1 MAAREGDAPYVPS
14 PSSYQSS
21 SSPANTPAD
30 QKPVTDQIQQL
41 LDKYDPAN
49 PNCVFKHY
57 FYNKVDESNIPFY
70 KPLPH
75 ENPREWEEALEK
87 KPAPG
92 FIPVLCAGFTGL
104 ADRLKTQKRAVADL
118 NTRLHQ
124 INGGL
129 DAILSR
135 HDLQTSVRAAAAR
148 RRHTVLQERCIGLAA
163 KVQVLRNRGYA
174 LSGDEDD
181 LRVRLKGL
189 EASIQDPALGAREE
203 ELWSR
208 LIVVRGYAERLTQEV
223 NRPAAAGE
231 EQMDEETELKAKKV
245 GFSPFFLFFFF
256 FFACGHG
263 PAVCVLLASIN
274 VAIRFLRITRSS
286 SCISRRRWSPS
297 GRTLS
302 SGRRTGAR
310 RREGISRCRC
320 RYNMVFLAAGR
331 TGRKYIMC
339 ESTAAGGVLMS

>member
-1 MAAREGDAPYVPS
+1 MAARKGDSPYAPSLSLPS
-14 PSSYQSS
+14 PNP
-21 SSPANTPAD
+21 SPANTPAD

-49 PNCVFKHY
+49 PSCVFKHY

-163 KVQVLRNRGYA
+163 RVQVLRNRGYA

-181 LRVRLKGL
+181 LRVRLRGL

-223 NRPAAAGE
+223 NRPAASGE

-245 GFSPFFLFFFF
+245 SSLGAFAFFW
-256 FFACGHG
+256 GG
-263 PAVCVLLASIN
+263 PEWLPVGCWRVLTSRLGPRGLREAAS
-274 VAIRFLRITRSS
+274 ASQEGGRI
-286 SCISRRRWSPS
+286 CQ
-297 GRTLS
+297 G
-302 SGRRTGAR
+302 
-310 RREGISRCRC
+310 
-320 RYNMVFLAAGR
+320 
-331 TGRKYIMC
+331 
-339 ESTAAGGVLMS
+339 